1 MKPLKVNYTDYTGN
15 RTSTTINA
23 QIAIMW
29 GSYHGLPPVGDV
41 TGHRKNLI
49 QAIQS
54 HINQIDGTLEKSSI
68 ESGLLRDIE
77 RKIIEQCEHDRRQ
90 PNLI

>member
-15 RTSTTINA
+15 RTSTTVNA

-41 TGHRKNLI
+41 TEHRKNLI

-68 ESGLLRDIE
+68 ESGLLQDIE